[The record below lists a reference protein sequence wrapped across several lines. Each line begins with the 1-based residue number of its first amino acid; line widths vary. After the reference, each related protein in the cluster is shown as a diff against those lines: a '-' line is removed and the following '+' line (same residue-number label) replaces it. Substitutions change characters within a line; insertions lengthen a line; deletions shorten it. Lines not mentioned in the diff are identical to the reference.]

1 LVFFIQG
8 AGLPGALVFLSVS
21 LSALCE
27 ELGRALGFFP
37 LKKLPRFGYT
47 NSPGTIDSPGAFSSE
62 TFPATS
68 KDYLAHLMVLVIQI
82 AIVGLLILVV
92 ILMAFSIRAKK
103 QFQALPEN
111 FREMLAD
118 YVAFYRNLDEA
129 GKSHFEQRA
138 EQFLASVSITGVN
151 AEVEDLDRVLIAA
164 AAIIPVYGIPD
175 WQYVNLHEILVYPG
189 TFNLDFDQGGQ
200 DRHIS
205 GMVGTGALQHAMII
219 TKWQLRQGF
228 INDQDTRNTAIHE
241 FVHLV
246 DKMDGTIDGV
256 PEIILERRYCAEW
269 KKLMEDTIGQ
279 MRTYGSDID
288 YYATTNTAEFFAV
301 VSEYFFKQPER
312 LRINHPQLYQMLER
326 IYRTGTIA

>member
-1 LVFFIQG
+1 
-8 AGLPGALVFLSVS
+8 
-21 LSALCE
+21 
-27 ELGRALGFFP
+27 
-37 LKKLPRFGYT
+37 
-47 NSPGTIDSPGAFSSE
+47 
-62 TFPATS
+62 
-68 KDYLAHLMVLVIQI
+68 MVLVIQI